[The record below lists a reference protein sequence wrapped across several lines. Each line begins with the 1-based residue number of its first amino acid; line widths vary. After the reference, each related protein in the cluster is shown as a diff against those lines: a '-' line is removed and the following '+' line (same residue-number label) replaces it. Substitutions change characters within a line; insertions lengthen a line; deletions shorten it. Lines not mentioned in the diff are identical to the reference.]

1 MADFR
6 TEMGNTWDEPEAPC
20 CSRMKKRKK
29 TRSRA
34 GSGRAATKMSA
45 MAWVYTKGILK
56 EYKCQLKILIDNWKY
71 LYNKINET
79 ILGYKQTIKATLS
92 TSNWLNKQ
100 LSV

>member
-1 MADFR
+1 MSQRHLAV
-6 TEMGNTWDEPEAPC
+6 PEW
-20 CSRMKKRKK
+20 KRG
-29 TRSRA
+29 RRQEAEA

-45 MAWVYTKGILK
+45 MAWVYTEGILK